1 MESSMKL
8 ENDLA
13 RVMVE
18 SSLSAM
24 ALYRDDILYVNSAF
38 EKITGYSRA
47 ELAKIKIWDIFHP
60 SFRETIKE
68 NVSRRLAG
76 ADTAGFYHDLKIIT
90 KKGKLKWVRS
100 FAKTV
105 RHEGGYAGMLNMYD
119 ITDQKLL
126 EAELSDVYKN
136 MAKKVS
142 EAVETQRQQENLL
155 IQQSKMAA
163 MGEMVAAIAHQWRQP
178 LNLISLVV
186 QDFAEMFDNPDT
198 TREDIS
204 DTIYFC
210 MNQINYMSQTINDF
224 QNYLKPSTEVMTFD
238 VNATIRNTIK
248 LLGDKHLREN
258 ILTTLELAEQPLYVT
273 GMENEFKQVLL
284 ILLNNAMDAICE
296 KENKG
301 EVIIRTGMTETGTV
315 LITVEDS
322 AGGIPDAII
331 DKIFDNYFTTKKE
344 NGTGLGL
351 YMAKNIVEEH
361 MHGTIDVV
369 NGQKGACFGIRLPVE
384 SDAGGLPPIQ

>member
-1 MESSMKL
+1 MASQKL
-8 ENDLA
+8 DTDLA
-13 RVMVE
+13 AVMVE
-18 SSLSAM
+18 NSLSAM
-24 ALYRDDILYVNSAF
+24 ALYREDILYANAAF
-38 EKITGYSRA
+38 EKITGYSA
-47 ELAKIKIWDIFHP
+47 EELGAIKIWDIFHP

-76 ADTAGFYHDLKIIT
+76 ADTAGFYHDMKLIT

-105 RHEGGYAGMLNMYD
+105 PYEGSFAGMLNMYD

-126 EAELSDVYKN
+126 EIELSDVYKN
-136 MAKKVS
+136 MAKKVA
-142 EAVETQRQQENLL
+142 EAVSTQRKQENLL

-178 LNLISLVV
+178 LNLVSLVV

-198 TREDIS
+198 TKEDIS

-224 QNYLKPSTEVMTFD
+224 QNYLKPSNTEVTFD
-238 VNATIRNTIK
+238 INETVKTTIK

-258 ILTTLELAEQPLYVT
+258 IVTTLELSETGLPVT
-273 GMENEFKQVLL
+273 GFENEFKQVLL
-284 ILLNNAMDAICE
+284 IILNNAMDAICE
-296 KENKG
+296 KNRNG
-301 EVIIRTGMTETGTV
+301 EVIITTGESQESGQV
-315 LITVEDS
+315 FVRIEDS
-322 AGGIPDAII
+322 AGGIPASII
-331 DKIFDNYFTTKKE
+331 DKIFDNYFTTKEE

-351 YMAKNIVEEH
+351 YMAKNIIEEH
-361 MHGTIDVV
+361 MDGSISVE
-369 NGQKGACFGIRLPVE
+369 NSERGACFTIMLPRASGHE
-384 SDAGGLPPIQ
+384 GQSAF